1 MITWNIYPFG
11 IHMGAYE
18 AMTLTSPG
26 ALPDDRLSLLYH
38 LAQAFNSSLDL
49 DEVLNRVMDEV
60 IAATGA
66 ERGFVTL
73 RQADGSL
80 VFCAARGI
88 DQRSIDKPQFQIS
101 RSVVETVARQGQPI
115 LSSDALE
122 DDRFNARAS
131 VQGLKLRSLMC
142 APLKIKDQV
151 SGVVYVDNPLRAGI
165 FTQADLELITAI
177 ASSAAIATEN
187 ARLYEIAVEKG
198 RLERELQVAREVQTS
213 LLPRQIPSH
222 SGWDFAARW
231 EPARQVSGDFYDFV
245 SLPGHLGIVIAD
257 VSDKGMPAALFM
269 ALSRSIIRA
278 SVTSPGSPAE
288 NILQANRLICADSVN
303 SMFVTLFYARLDLET
318 GELVYVNAGHNP
330 PLLYRAHDDKLT
342 TLPRT
347 GMALGLFED
356 VAFEQREIRLDVGDF
371 VLLYTDGVTEA
382 MDAERRMFGEE
393 RLRRFLGDHCRAK
406 TEHMA
411 TALEEE
417 LTTFTGAAAPS
428 DDITFV
434 IARRV

>member
-1 MITWNIYPFG
+1 
-11 IHMGAYE
+11 
-18 AMTLTSPG
+18 MTLTNPG
-26 ALPDDRLSLLYH
+26 ALPNDRLSLLYQ

-66 ERGFVTL
+66 ERGFVML

-88 DQRSIDKPQFQIS
+88 DQRSIDDPQFQIS
-101 RSVVETVARQGQPI
+101 RSVIETAARQGQPI

-122 DDRFNARAS
+122 DDRFSERAS
-131 VQGLKLRSLMC
+131 VQGLRLRSLMC

-151 SGVVYVDNPLRAGI
+151 SGVVYVDNQLRAGI

-177 ASSAAIATEN
+177 ASSAAIAIEN

-222 SGWDFAARW
+222 SGWDFAVRW
-231 EPARQVSGDFYDFV
+231 KPARQVSGDFYDFV
-245 SLPGHLGIVIAD
+245 PLPGHLGIVIAD

-278 SVTSPGSPAE
+278 SVTSAGSPSE
-288 NILQANRLICADSVN
+288 SIVQANRLICADSVN
-303 SMFVTLFYARLDLET
+303 SMFVTLFYAQLDLGT
-318 GELVYVNAGHNP
+318 GEFVYVNAGHNP
-330 PLLYRAHDDKLT
+330 PLLYRARTDELT
-342 TLPRT
+342 ALPRT

-356 VAFEQREIRLDVGDF
+356 VAFEQRGVRLDVGDF

-382 MDAERRMFGEE
+382 MDAERHMFGEE
-393 RLRRFLGDHCRAK
+393 RLRRFLDAHCHAE
-406 TEHMA
+406 TEAMA
-411 TALEEE
+411 TALEET
-417 LTTFTGAAAPS
+417 LTAFTGGAAPS

-434 IARRV
+434 IARRM

>member
-1 MITWNIYPFG
+1 MKS
-11 IHMGAYE
+11 AK
-18 AMTLTSPG
+18 
-26 ALPDDRLSLLYH
+26 
-38 LAQAFNSSLDL
+38 
-49 DEVLNRVMDEV
+49 
-60 IAATGA
+60 A
-66 ERGFVTL
+66 EL
-73 RQADGSL
+73 
-80 VFCAARGI
+80 C
-88 DQRSIDKPQFQIS
+88 
-101 RSVVETVARQGQPI
+101 
-115 LSSDALE
+115 
-122 DDRFNARAS
+122 
-131 VQGLKLRSLMC
+131 
-142 APLKIKDQV
+142 
-151 SGVVYVDNPLRAGI
+151 
-165 FTQADLELITAI
+165 
-177 ASSAAIATEN
+177 
-187 ARLYEIAVEKG
+187 
-198 RLERELQVAREVQTS
+198 
-213 LLPRQIPSH
+213 
-222 SGWDFAARW
+222 
-231 EPARQVSGDFYDFV
+231 
-245 SLPGHLGIVIAD
+245 
-257 VSDKGMPAALFM
+257 
-269 ALSRSIIRA
+269 SIIRA

-356 VAFEQREIRLDVGDF
+356 VAFEQREIRLDMGDF